1 MANVVTFTVNDT
13 SPTILYSPLRDT
25 FSTPNL
31 SASWNPYYTLSGF
44 ANGLDNDVGNGT
56 SLHITSDNG
65 SSLVVQW
72 HGMLIVHA
80 QRAVFS

>member
-13 SPTILYSPLRDT
+13 SPTILYSPFGDT
-25 FSTPNL
+25 LSTPNL
-31 SASWNPYYTLSGF
+31 SASWNPYYTLSGYVS
-44 ANGLDNDVGNGT
+44 AQGDVGQGT

-72 HGMLIVHA
+72 DGTHICP
-80 QRAVFS
+80 REER

>member
-1 MANVVTFTVNDT
+1 MANFVTFTVNDT
-13 SPTILYSPLRDT
+13 SPTILYSPFGDT

-44 ANGLDNDVGNGT
+44 ASELGDVGNGT

-65 SSLVVQW
+65 SSLAVQW
-72 HGMLIVHA
+72 HGMPVCTHGEG
-80 QRAVFS
+80 